1 MKEKIEKVKTPLV
14 SDEQAREEIEAW
26 LDYKKI
32 DDSQREDQESTIKAL
47 ISYVKS
53 GHLVLN
59 EDKTFTHNL
68 KFELE
73 SAGIKELTYKARITE
88 REITQKLH
96 GVKADDG
103 DGRLAA
109 HIAALTGQVIGIV
122 RALDKED
129 FKIAR
134 SIALFFV

>member
-1 MKEKIEKVKTPLV
+1 MKEEKVKKPLV
-14 SDEQAREEIEAW
+14 SEEQARQEIESW

-32 DDSQREDQESTIKAL
+32 DDSQREENESTIKSL

-59 EDKTFTHNL
+59 EDKTFTHKL

-96 GVKADDG
+96 GVKADDV
-103 DGRLAA
+103 DGRIAA
-109 HIAALTGQVIGIV
+109 TIAALSTQVIGIV
-122 RALDKED
+122 RGLDKED

-134 SIALFFV
+134 SVALFFM